1 MENKVLAVVNGQEI
15 TENDLN
21 ATINTFP
28 EDRKRQFLNPE
39 GRKRLL
45 DEIVSFELVYND
57 AKDSGIEDEEAVK
70 IQIENAKKQI
80 LTHASLDNVFKDIVV
95 ADSEVEKYYEANKE
109 MFKDPEKVA
118 AKHILVQTEEE
129 ALKIREEIKEGK
141 TFEEAAV
148 EYSSCPSKERGGD
161 LGAFTKGQMVP
172 EFEQAA
178 FSQEIGEVGAPVK
191 TQFGYHLI
199 KVEGKIEPTQR
210 DFVSVKDAIKNRLI
224 QERQSMK
231 YSWYID
237 QLKNKYKVE
246 IK

>member
-15 TENDLN
+15 TESDLN
-21 ATINTFP
+21 ATINSFP
-28 EDRKRQFLNPE
+28 EERRRQFLNPE

-57 AKDSGIEDEEAVK
+57 AKDSGIEEQEVVK
-70 IQIENAKKQI
+70 AQIENARKQI
-80 LTHASLDNVFKDIVV
+80 LTHASLDKIFSDIVV

-118 AKHILVQTEEE
+118 AKHILVQTEED

-141 TFEEAAV
+141 TFEEAAA

-161 LGAFTKGQMVP
+161 LGAFTRGQMVP
-172 EFEQAA
+172 EFEEAA

-199 KVEGKIEPTQR
+199 KVEGKIEPAQR
-210 DFVSVKDAIKNRLI
+210 DFPSVKDAIKNRLL